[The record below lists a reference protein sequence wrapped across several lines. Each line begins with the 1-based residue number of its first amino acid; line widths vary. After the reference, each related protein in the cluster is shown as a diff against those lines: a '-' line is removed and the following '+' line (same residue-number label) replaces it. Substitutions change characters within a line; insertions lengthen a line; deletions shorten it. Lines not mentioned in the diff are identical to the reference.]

1 MANNYKNVLITGGCG
16 FIGSNI
22 VNYFVSKYPE
32 INFFNIDRLDYC
44 ASQKNITVNDHINYK
59 FIFGD
64 ICDLKLINY
73 VLNLHNIDVVMHFA
87 AQSHV
92 DNSFSNSL
100 QYTHDN
106 ILGTHTL
113 LEAAR
118 LYGKLKLFVHV
129 STDEV
134 YGESEI
140 GNNNTLKDE
149 KSLLNPTNPYAA
161 TKVGAEALANS
172 YYNSY
177 KIPII
182 ITRGNNVYGKNQY
195 PEKLIPK
202 FINLLKNNKKCTIHG
217 KTGTQVRS
225 FIHVDDVCYAF
236 DIILQK
242 GIIGEI
248 YNIGCHDEFS
258 VSEIARLLIN
268 EIKPNSENWE
278 DWIEYVAD
286 RDFNDQR
293 YFISN
298 NKLKQLGWNQRIKFI
313 DGLNEVIKWN
323 LETDLDTH
331 WVKK

>member
-1 MANNYKNVLITGGCG
+1 
-16 FIGSNI
+16 
-22 VNYFVSKYPE
+22 
-32 INFFNIDRLDYC
+32 
-44 ASQKNITVNDHINYK
+44 
-59 FIFGD
+59 
-64 ICDLKLINY
+64 
-73 VLNLHNIDVVMHFA
+73 MHFA

-118 LYGKLKLFVHV
+118 LYKNIKLFVHV

-134 YGESEI
+134 YGESKI
-140 GNNNTLKDE
+140 GDNSTMKDE
-149 KSLLNPTNPYAA
+149 SSLLNPTNPYAA

-182 ITRGNNVYGKNQY
+182 ITRGNNIYGKNQY

-202 FINLLKNNKKCTIHG
+202 FINLLKQNNKCTIHG
-217 KTGTQVRS
+217 HGNQVRS
-225 FIHVDDVCYAF
+225 FIHVDDVCSAF
-236 DIILQK
+236 DIILHK
-242 GIIGEI
+242 GVIGEI
-248 YNIGCHDEFS
+248 YNIGCHDEYS
-258 VSEIARLLIN
+258 VMNIAQMLIN
-268 EIKPNSENWE
+268 NIKPKDDYNT
-278 DWIEYVAD
+278 WIEYVGD

-298 NKLKQLGWNQRIKFI
+298 DKLRKLGWEQKISF
-313 DGLNEVIKWN
+313 LNGIQDVIQWN
-323 LETDLDTH
+323 LNTDLDNH
-331 WVKK
+331 WKK

>member
-1 MANNYKNVLITGGCG
+1 MTNNYKNILITGGCG

-22 VNYFVSKYPE
+22 VNYFVTKYHNT
-32 INFFNIDRLDYC
+32 NFYNIDRLTYC
-44 ASQKNITVNDHINYK
+44 ASQNNITVSESTNYK

-64 ICDLKLINY
+64 ICDLNLIKY
-73 VLNLHNIDVVMHFA
+73 VLNLYNIDVIMHFA

-113 LEAAR
+113 LEAVR
-118 LYGKLKLFVHV
+118 IYKNLKLFIHV

-149 KSLLNPTNPYAA
+149 TSLLNPTNPYAA

-217 KTGTQVRS
+217 KSGNQVRS
-225 FIHVDDVCYAF
+225 FIHVDDVCSAF
-236 DIILQK
+236 DVILNK

-258 VSEIARLLIN
+258 VQEIACILIN
-268 EIKPNSENWE
+268 TIKSDNITN
-278 DWIEYVAD
+278 WIEYVTD

-298 NKLKQLGWNQRIKFI
+298 DKLKQLGWEQKVDFTT
-313 DGLNEVIKWN
+313 GLSDVIKWN

-331 WVKK
+331 WLKK